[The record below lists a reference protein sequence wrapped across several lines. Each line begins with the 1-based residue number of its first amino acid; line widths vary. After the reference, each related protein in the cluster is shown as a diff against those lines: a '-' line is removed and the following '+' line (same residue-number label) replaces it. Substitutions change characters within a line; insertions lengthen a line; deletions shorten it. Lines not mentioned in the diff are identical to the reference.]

1 MTPNIDVSG
10 MLSPNRATYQY
21 GECQIQIRYDAYRP
35 QQIIQYRFIDDESV
49 GEWQLMP
56 FRVVDLD
63 NKTTR
68 KAFSLFKSYISET
81 QA

>member
-1 MTPNIDVSG
+1 MQTNIDVSG
-10 MLSPNRATYQY
+10 MLSPCRATYQY

-35 QQIIQYRFIDDESV
+35 QQIIQYRFIEESV

-56 FRVVDLD
+56 FRVVDLG

-68 KAFSLFKSYISET
+68 KAFSLFKAYISET